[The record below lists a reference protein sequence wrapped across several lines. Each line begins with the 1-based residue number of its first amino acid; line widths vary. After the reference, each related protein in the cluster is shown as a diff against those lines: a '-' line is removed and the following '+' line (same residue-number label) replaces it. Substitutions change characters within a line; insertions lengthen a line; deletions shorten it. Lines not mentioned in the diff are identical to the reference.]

1 MNIYYY
7 LFLLTKYSQYCKY
20 YFFTTKIRLLFIILI
35 HFVDLGF
42 ITGWTD
48 EVTSIIPEISAGSGK
63 QLKYDKIEDKA
74 SKDMNNKLKNDESK
88 NNYINDKNKKKIEED
103 EVDEEYEDEFAE
115 DEGEIYEDVE
125 DDDEPVQQTVS
136 KVEEG
141 ITTFSSGDAT
151 PHSALTP
158 RTTTAPCITYVS
170 QSTSKITPPSSSPSY
185 SSSTSSFVVPHDR
198 GEDKN
203 RTLSSINVIEAVSD
217 RLRVPPGQSF
227 PSSSVPS
234 KIPFT
239 DTKKMS
245 ISSSFSSI
253 LLPSNPAS
261 SSSTLP
267 NTLTSATTT
276 AIASD
281 NEFLKM
287 SGVDT
292 TTALH
297 TNLNLPFYSL
307 EPALPIPIP
316 IPIQQQFQSQ
326 QQSVHHLY
334 SQNHPS
340 TQGNSSL
347 PLQPQLNYPALQ
359 VQVPAQCQPQHLPQ
373 YQHQS
378 SLGTL
383 QNPYTDLSFTGYPTQ
398 GQGQGQ
404 GQIPGLG
411 QGQIPGLGQSLG
423 QGQIPGQG
431 QGQIPGLGQG
441 QIPGLGQSLGQGQI
455 PGLGQSL
462 GQGQIPGLG
471 QGQGQIPGLGQSLG
485 QGQIP
490 GLGQSLGQGQIPG
503 LGQSLGQGDP
513 LNGYPH
519 QYPYQYPHPMSH
531 TPYFPPGYPL
541 HSSMQLPSPYLQSPY
556 ESGYPS
562 PHNPYPRHP
571 YGHPYG
577 NAHSLSYLY
586 PQYASNSLESDS
598 YLQHAHSLPLHNR
611 SGSANSFL
619 ASTSRTGGL
628 GPGGLFPLSQ
638 SRSNFLESTGRSGL
652 GLSYNLRSSSGSGIY
667 GDRVRESGDPAVQ
680 DLIESLRE
688 AKVDYVTVHTSKSIR
703 I

>member
-1 MNIYYY
+1 M
-7 LFLLTKYSQYCKY
+7 
-20 YFFTTKIRLLFIILI
+20 FIILI

-88 NNYINDKNKKKIEED
+88 NNYIDDKNKKKIEED

-115 DEGEIYEDVE
+115 DEGEVYEDVE

-136 KVEEG
+136 KVKEG

-151 PHSALTP
+151 PHSALPP

-170 QSTSKITPPSSSPSY
+170 QSTSKITPSSSSPSY
-185 SSSTSSFVVPHDR
+185 SSSSSSFVVPHDR

-217 RLRVPPGQSF
+217 RLIVPAGQSF

-239 DTKKMS
+239 DTKKTS
-245 ISSSFSSI
+245 IPSSFSSI
-253 LLPSNPAS
+253 ILPSNPAS

-267 NTLTSATTT
+267 NTPTSATST

-297 TNLNLPFYSL
+297 TNLNLPLYSL

-334 SQNHPS
+334 YQNHLQ

-404 GQIPGLG
+404 
-411 QGQIPGLGQSLG
+411 IPGLGQSLG

-431 QGQIPGLGQG
+431 QGQIPGLSQG
-441 QIPGLGQSLGQGQI
+441 QIPGLS
-455 PGLGQSL
+455 
-462 GQGQIPGLG
+462 
-471 QGQGQIPGLGQSLG
+471 
-485 QGQIP
+485 
-490 GLGQSLGQGQIPG
+490 QGQIPG

-519 QYPYQYPHPMSH
+519 QHPYQYSHPMSH

-562 PHNPYPRHP
+562 PHNPYPQYP

-598 YLQHAHSLPLHNR
+598 YLQHAHSLPLQNR
-611 SGSANSFL
+611 SGSANSFS
-619 ASTSRTGGL
+619 ASTSRIGGL

-652 GLSYNLRSSSGSGIY
+652 GLSYNLRNSSGSGIY
-667 GDRVRESGDPAVQ
+667 GERVRESGDPAVQ

-688 AKVDYVTVHTSKSIR
+688 AKVDYVTVHTSKSMR